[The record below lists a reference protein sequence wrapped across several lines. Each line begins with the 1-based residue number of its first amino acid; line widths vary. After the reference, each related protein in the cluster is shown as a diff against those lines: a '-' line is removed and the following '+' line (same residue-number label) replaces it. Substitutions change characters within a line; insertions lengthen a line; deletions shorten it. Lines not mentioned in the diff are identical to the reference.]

1 MDQPAASPPSGRPCR
16 RVVPPVWRIAA
27 GLALFAALF
36 TAFDRLF
43 ITGLKPAVGGYYS
56 ALAMRVFPV
65 KQGLGGGEG
74 EALIFGSSRTRRA
87 MAYERL
93 SPVLRMRILIEAQ
106 AGVYPRYAYYFYKK
120 YRQAVGRPR
129 LVMLGIDYF
138 EFEKESSLR
147 FLAQQGLTANLD
159 ILDPEG
165 AVNPASPAV
174 SRLSWLFRLKPRLDD
189 FLADVMK
196 FERAETD
203 PDPGSLGPATSPED
217 EDEEDPPAA
226 PEAQPAQRKYQPFPG
241 AEGRFLKALLDD
253 LDAEGIPAF
262 LVIIPDHID
271 TQAINHER
279 DLFRRDL
286 QSLAAGYR
294 LVRVLDIDR
303 PDKFRLDDAALFKE
317 GAGPRSNC
325 HLSTEGAVVFSDI
338 LAREAKEALIDLRR
352 IARSGEAA
360 R

>member
-1 MDQPAASPPSGRPCR
+1 MSDIADSETAGKSRRGGASPAL
-16 RVVPPVWRIAA
+16 RIAA
-27 GLALFAALF
+27 GIALFAACFL
-36 TAFDRLF
+36 ACDRLLV
-43 ITGLKPAVGGYYS
+43 TGLKPLVGGYYG
-56 ALAMRVFPV
+56 ALAMKVFPV
-65 KQGLGGGEG
+65 KQGLGSGEG

-93 SPVLRMRILIEAQ
+93 SPVLHMRILIEAQ

-147 FLAQQGLTANLD
+147 FLAQQGLDASFD

-165 AVNPASPAV
+165 AVNPASPAA

-189 FLADVMK
+189 FWADVMK
-196 FERAETD
+196 FERTETD
-203 PDPGSLGPATSPED
+203 AGPASPGPRAGPD
-217 EDEEDPPAA
+217 EDDEGDAPAA
-226 PEAQPAQRKYQPFPG
+226 PEAEPAQRKYVPFPG
-241 AEGRFLKALLDD
+241 VEGRFLKALLDD

-286 QSLAAGYR
+286 RSLAAGYR
-294 LVRVLDIDR
+294 LVRVLDLDQ
-303 PDKFRLDDAALFKE
+303 PDKFPLDDATLFKE

-325 HLSTEGAVVFSDI
+325 HLGTEGAIVFSDA
-338 LAREAKEALIDLRR
+338 LAREAKEALNDLRR
-352 IARSGEAA
+352 IARSGEGA